1 MYGRRSR
8 RPVPREVRPLLLSL
22 QKPKP
27 FAVQAGSSGVLAFCN
42 RNKDQLAKKELLLL
56 LNEYADQ
63 LYGEERP
70 ESAANGE
77 AAVTKTTAAADDD
90 DEDDDDEE
98 EVGIEDAFA
107 KEMGTLKKPKK
118 THRFSPQDVGIDCT
132 IFIKAGAG
140 IDPKALVGAIL
151 KDLDQTKKKKTRFTQ
166 RILPIEQ
173 CSAAFLADIITLAK
187 KIVVPQFPSDS
198 PVKYSI
204 VFNRRFNDQI
214 SRDELIPKL
223 AELVG
228 PAHQVDIKNPDRVI
242 LVEIFKGIC
251 GMSVVDDFY
260 KYKKYNLEAVFDQE
274 AAQNM
279 NKRKRGGDAAAGG
292 AKEDSNN
299 QEVKRVK
306 TSVQEPI
313 PVKESE

>member
-1 MYGRRSR
+1 MCGRRSR
-8 RPVPREVRPLLLSL
+8 RPVPGEVRPLLLSL

-77 AAVTKTTAAADDD
+77 AAVTKTTPAADDD

-166 RILPIEQ
+166 RILPIER

-214 SRDELIPKL
+214 SRVELIPKL

-228 PAHQVDIKNPDRVI
+228 PAHQVDIKNLDRVI

-274 AAQNM
+274 AAQ
-279 NKRKRGGDAAAGG
+279 
-292 AKEDSNN
+292 
-299 QEVKRVK
+299 
-306 TSVQEPI
+306 T
-313 PVKESE
+313 